1 MIKPPQLQSGFRIST
16 STRLM
21 MVVML
26 FLLSGGFVFV
36 FVHSF
41 FSPNAIITRGITIYD
56 RHKNQQRFSRQRR
69 RQQQQ
74 HQSHGY
80 HLLLQSLN
88 SGSSDTLP
96 PSSSSSSSSS
106 SLSVHSSLIQQGET
120 VLSLEWIEFFAPK
133 IKTIS
138 EPEQLLE
145 QQHTPVLFLHGLLGS
160 KRNFATL
167 GKMLGIQLDKPR
179 RILGIDLRNHGDTL
193 PWSESMSY
201 PQMAKDVINFLD
213 SQNIRKV
220 VLVGHSMGGKIAQAL
235 ALLYPEYVEGLVVID
250 IAPVKYSSKEDP
262 HWRAVVDIM
271 HAINDIETT
280 TTDNKIITKRDIDLS
295 LRQKIPDPAL
305 RAFVLTNFDSKNN
318 QWKIPISTIVDELE
332 QIAGF
337 DLELPSATN
346 AGESSSSSYE
356 GDVFIIN
363 GGQSR
368 FVRHAYMDQ
377 IASFFPNHM
386 LTTIRG
392 AGHWVHAEAPDDTVA
407 LIKRYLDR

>member
-1 MIKPPQLQSGFRIST
+1 
-16 STRLM
+16 M

-26 FLLSGGFVFV
+26 LLSGGFVFV

-41 FSPNAIITRGITIYD
+41 FSPNVITRGITIYST
-56 RHKNQQRFSRQRR
+56 HNNQQKFSRHRRR
-69 RQQQQ
+69 RQQQH
-74 HQSHGY
+74 HQNNGFN
-80 HLLLQSLN
+80 LLLQN
-88 SGSSDTLP
+88 QNIGSSDTLP
-96 PSSSSSSSSS
+96 SSS
-106 SLSVHSSLIQQGET
+106 SLSVHSSLIQQEET
-120 VLSLEWIEFFAPK
+120 ILSLEWIEFYTPK
-133 IKTIS
+133 IKTTS

-167 GKMLGIQLDKPR
+167 GKTLGIQLDKPR
-179 RILGIDLRNHGDTL
+179 RVLGVDLRNHGDTL

-235 ALLYPEYVEGLVVID
+235 ALLHPEYVEGLVVID

-262 HWRAVVDIM
+262 HWRAVADIM
-271 HAINDIETT
+271 HAINDTETT
-280 TTDNKIITKRDIDLS
+280 KTDNKIITKRDIDLS

-337 DLELPSATN
+337 DLVLPSATN
-346 AGESSSSSYE
+346 AGESSSSSSSSSSYE

-368 FVRHAYMDQ
+368 FVRM
-377 IASFFPNHM
+377 
-386 LTTIRG
+386 
-392 AGHWVHAEAPDDTVA
+392 
-407 LIKRYLDR
+407 